1 MFFMATTGK
10 EKKSLFGTDGIRGLS
25 PLFPVCPEVILKV
38 GQALG
43 HLLQKKHSHLSPA
56 RPPTVLMGKD
66 TRLSG
71 YMLEQALASGLN
83 SMGVWVQLTG
93 PLPTPGIG
101 FLARNMRASAGVV
114 ISASHNPYHDNGIK
128 IFDEK
133 GFKVSRSFE
142 QEMEELVLGG
152 DLSSHTASADRIGR
166 TRRIDD
172 AAGRYIVHVKNTFP
186 LNLSLSGMRLALDTA
201 HGAAYK
207 VAPPVFEEL
216 GAEVFKVGD
225 TPNGYNINKNTGALC
240 PRTIQDKV
248 LKHKA
253 DVGISVDGDGDRV
266 LMVDEKGDVVKG
278 DHILGICALSLKNKG
293 ELKGNKVVGTYMAG
307 GGLKAM
313 LRDKGIELLQTE
325 VGDRN
330 VVEFM
335 KAHNVVLGGE
345 PSGHVIFLNQNTTG
359 DGLVAALNVLA
370 VMKEKNQTLSR
381 LKSVLKPLPQV
392 QVSLPVKEK
401 QDLSL
406 LKGYEAL
413 LREVKADLKGEE
425 GQVYV
430 RFSGTQALLRIFV
443 EGKNKLQVQ
452 KCADKM
458 LRFFK
463 QALK

>member
-1 MFFMATTGK
+1 MTSPRT

-25 PLFPVCPEVILKV
+25 PLFPVCPDVILKV

-43 HLLQKKHSHLSPA
+43 YLLHKSCPPRRE

-128 IFDEK
+128 IFDER

-142 QEMEELVLGG
+142 QEMEELVFEG
-152 DLSSHTASADRIGR
+152 DLNSYTVSADQIGR

-186 LNLSLSGMRLALDTA
+186 LNLSLNGMRLALDTA

-240 PRTIQDKV
+240 PQTIQEEV

-266 LMVDEKGDVVKG
+266 LMVDEKGELVKG

-307 GGLKAM
+307 GGLKTM
-313 LRDKGIELLQTE
+313 LKEKGVELLQTE

-335 KAHNVVLGGE
+335 KAHNVILGGE
-345 PSGHVIFLNQNTTG
+345 PSGHIIFLNQNTTG

-370 VMKEKNQTLSR
+370 VMKEKNQKLSE
-381 LKSVLKPLPQV
+381 LKSVVKSLPQV

-401 QDLSL
+401 KNLSL

-413 LREVKADLKGEE
+413 LQEVKAELKNQ
-425 GQVYV
+425 GQVCV
-430 RFSGTQALLRIFV
+430 RFSGTQPLLRIFV
-443 EGKNKLQVQ
+443 EGQNHRQVQ

-463 QALK
+463 QTIK